1 MIQTLIE
8 LLTKKISAFYV
19 MQNVFVLIYEHHICS
34 SHGYLYN
41 DLDILEYNFKLM
53 SFYFKYKNAYAGG
66 TTLIVKVTQNC
77 GISIHQRTRN
87 VIIADARCT

>member
-1 MIQTLIE
+1 MHCTQTTNEWVWFYKSAASLWLVFYQNLMIQTLIE
-8 LLTKKISAFYV
+8 LLTKQISAFYV

-53 SFYFKYKNAYAGG
+53 SF
-66 TTLIVKVTQNC
+66 
-77 GISIHQRTRN
+77 
-87 VIIADARCT
+87 